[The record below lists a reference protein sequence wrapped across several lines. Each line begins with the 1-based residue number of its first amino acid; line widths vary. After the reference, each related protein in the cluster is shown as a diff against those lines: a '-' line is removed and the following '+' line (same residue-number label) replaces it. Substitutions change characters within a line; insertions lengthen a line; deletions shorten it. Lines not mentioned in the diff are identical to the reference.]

1 MYTDGI
7 VELRNNK
14 GEQFGK
20 ERLLNILLGEKMPPA
35 MTLDRIIEA
44 AMEFANIKNFNKI
57 IDDITMALLEI
68 L

>member
-44 AMEFANIKNFNKI
+44 AMEFANIKKFQ
-57 IDDITMALLEI
+57 
-68 L
+68 